1 MVPSIAV
8 TNRPRQY
15 TPFVAELAAGP
26 RSRSNRARSGATPIR
41 RRGWASAEAVGVAT
55 VNPSSPEIIFAHTW
69 PYPSSANTPS
79 GQQQVDHDPRG
90 QVPHPCLDLAGLG
103 QRGVDH
109 LERHDLRQLA
119 QMTRGEP
126 A

>member
-41 RRGWASAEAVGVAT
+41 RRGWANAEAVGVAT
-55 VNPSSPEIIFAHTW
+55 VNPSNPEIIFAHTC
-69 PYPSSANTPS
+69 PYPSSANN
-79 GQQQVDHDPRG
+79 
-90 QVPHPCLDLAGLG
+90 
-103 QRGVDH
+103 
-109 LERHDLRQLA
+109 
-119 QMTRGEP
+119 P
-126 A
+126 AASNR